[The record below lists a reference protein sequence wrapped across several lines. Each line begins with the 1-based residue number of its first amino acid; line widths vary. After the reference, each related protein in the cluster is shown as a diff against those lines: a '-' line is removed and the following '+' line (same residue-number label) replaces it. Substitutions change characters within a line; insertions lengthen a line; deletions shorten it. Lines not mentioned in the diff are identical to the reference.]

1 MVANAEFKT
10 SLAMPC
16 IYLGCRR
23 SLQGPHCRTMKNNH
37 CYRPHDCTAI
47 VPRTVVITVA
57 ANRNHLA
64 TLFQFTFIIKLLQIK
79 LILSY
84 LYLSFLSSLKET
96 KQRKVQKRPELRG
109 RNTNSSNHS
118 KNSLRS
124 NSFSYF
130 VVQIAFRNPKL
141 NIDSKNLHSSKDL
154 LVRNVFERSEEIW
167 STVR

>member
-1 MVANAEFKT
+1 
-10 SLAMPC
+10 MPC
-16 IYLGCRR
+16 IYLGCRGCLVG
-23 SLQGPHCRTMKNNH
+23 SHCRTMNH
-37 CYRPHDCTAI
+37 DEGYRPHDCTAI

-96 KQRKVQKRPELRG
+96 KQRKVRKRPELGG

-118 KNSLRS
+118 MNSLRS
-124 NSFSYF
+124 NSISYF
-130 VVQIAFRNPKL
+130 VAQIAFRNQRL

-154 LVRNVFERSEEIW
+154 LVRNVFEESRDVENMKHRAV
-167 STVR
+167 STR